1 MQVHIVVYG
10 QVQGVFFRHSARI
23 EAQKLGL
30 VGWVK
35 NNPDGSVE
43 ALAEGP
49 KEKLEEFIKWCQKG
63 PTPAYVERV
72 EIKWQKDSENF
83 KSFEIVYE

>member
-1 MQVHIVVYG
+1 MQVHIKIHG

-30 VGWVK
+30 VGWIR
-35 NNPDGSVE
+35 NNPDETVE

-49 KEKLEEFIKWCQKG
+49 KEKLEEFVKWCKKG
-63 PTPAYVERV
+63 PPPANVGKVEVR
-72 EIKWQKDSENF
+72 WQGGSEDF
-83 KSFEIVYE
+83 ESFEIVYE